1 MSIPQHGSPEQRPG
15 LPGAALSPSPSLPE
29 ASGQGEAGVQGDD
42 PSRGASL
49 PPSAK
54 GRAAGGVAHGPLPTL
69 TPSRARP
76 LSHPRMLVNGLIQD
90 RGVAGAGPRG
100 PQSDIS
106 YDFI

>member
-42 PSRGASL
+42 PSRGTSL
-49 PPSAK
+49 PPSAVRAK

-76 LSHPRMLVNGLIQD
+76 LSHPRMLVNESY
-90 RGVAGAGPRG
+90 PRPRCG
-100 PQSDIS
+100 WGWSSRSPK
-106 YDFI
+106 